1 MLLIKNKMATFFALF
16 SLIFIIFYSS
26 IVQLFIQF
34 SEKHIKADFE
44 VTSDQEFILK
54 IVVIALIISFILLS
68 LFLFFN
74 IHKLCNKYYHAYFD
88 VKKVN
93 SFFIKDKLA
102 LESNHNKYFLIIGL
116 SFSILVQLHTL
127 IFTWPAEE
135 GVIETASALLFVV
148 SAFILIT
155 GSFKI
160 IKLNVFQNSKKLL
173 VAFLLVLSAGLI
185 FIFLEEI
192 SYGQHLFGWESKGA
206 FAKNNFQGETNI
218 HNFFNPFFRFIYP
231 GVGMSLFLGL
241 TFIWLFF
248 KKEKENWFELI
259 LPHPS
264 LFFITFFIA
273 ASSFYGHNESFEELL
288 SMWILLY
295 SLRVYICIKHLKKKV
310 TK

>member
-1 MLLIKNKMATFFALF
+1 MLLIKHKTATFFALI

-26 IVQLFIQF
+26 IVQLLIQF
-34 SEKHIKADFE
+34 SEKNIKADFK

-54 IVVIALIISFILLS
+54 IVVIALIISFIFLS
-68 LFLFFN
+68 LFFFFGF
-74 IHKLCNKYYHAYFD
+74 HKLCNKYYHEFFD
-88 VKKVN
+88 TKKVN
-93 SFFIKDKLA
+93 SFFIKDMLA
-102 LESNHNKYFLIIGL
+102 LESNHNKYFLITGL
-116 SFSILVQLHTL
+116 LFSIIVQLYTL
-127 IFTWPAEE
+127 IFTWRAEE
-135 GVIETASALLFVV
+135 GLIETISALFFVV
-148 SAFILIT
+148 SAIILII

-160 IKLNVFQNSKKLL
+160 MKLNAFQNSKKLL
-173 VAFLLVLSAGLI
+173 VAFFIFLSVGLI

-192 SYGQHLFGWESKGA
+192 SYGQHLFGWESKGI

-288 SMWILLY
+288 SMFILLY
-295 SLRVYICIKHLKKKV
+295 SLRVYISIRHLKIKQS
-310 TK
+310 T